1 MVYKIFTPR
10 RHSHSFFG
18 LCFSVS
24 NHCLII
30 SLFELLLWLTYSFFF
45 VKLHNVDPL
54 LYILHSCMQYTI
66 QHIKMIKISERKNRW
81 WGWRSIY
88 NSSRSGVC
96 IAKVCVVNKE
106 KLTLITT
113 LHNYFPLYLLLII
126 IWEKKNEKEEGK
138 EEQHKNSFK
147 LLLL

>member
-1 MVYKIFTPR
+1 
-10 RHSHSFFG
+10 
-18 LCFSVS
+18 
-24 NHCLII
+24 
-30 SLFELLLWLTYSFFF
+30 
-45 VKLHNVDPL
+45 
-54 LYILHSCMQYTI
+54 
-66 QHIKMIKISERKNRW
+66 MIKISERKNRW